1 MYEPPH
7 VASYPSSIGST
18 VHETYQYSQFQL
30 SERLARDYPDLAYGI
45 FTEAVYR
52 LEDAP
57 MPMKKQMLQCMV
69 PWIETMDFGKLSKS
83 SITAQEAV
91 IQRCSTSTHYP
102 FIPCHP
108 HPPHSHSL
116 ANLNVLT
123 HCTHCASSLHFG
135 LPTNLIKQFPPRDA
149 TTRREPPGP
158 RAQAVDL
165 CCAARPR
172 ERALRIRAPA
182 SHLRKEAK
190 PGIRVSCEAHLD
202 LHGTLRACDGCRLA
216 CHGGVTV
223 ANV

>member
-91 IQRCSTSTHYP
+91 IQRYSTSTTLTTP
-102 FIPCHP
+102 
-108 HPPHSHSL
+108 SSL
-116 ANLNVLT
+116 ATLT
-123 HCTHCASSLHFG
+123 HPTHILSLISMLSRTASSLHFG